1 MPDANTAGAPS
12 LPLGVASV
20 VAIDGPAGAG
30 KSTVA
35 RMLAERLGFSLLDTG
50 AIYRTLAWTAARD
63 GLSLTDGA
71 VLGGLAEQL
80 PITFEGTRV
89 YCRGVDVSAYIREP
103 SVSLAAS
110 SVSAFPEVRAAL
122 LGIQRRLAQLGR
134 VVVEGRDIGTVV
146 LPEAPMKFFLT
157 ARPEIRAQRRY
168 DELVA
173 RGAKVELGAT
183 LSEMVERDRRDEER
197 EVSPLRRADDA
208 ELVDT
213 SDLPLDQVI
222 ATMEQRARQRL
233 GL

>member
-1 MPDANTAGAPS
+1 MPQAS
-12 LPLGVASV
+12 RVVATV

-35 RMLAERLGFSLLDTG
+35 RALAERLGFSLLDTG
-50 AIYRTLAWTAARD
+50 AIYRTLAWSATRD

-71 VLGGLAEQL
+71 ALGHLAEQL
-80 PITFEGTRV
+80 PIAFDGTRV
-89 YCRGVDVSAYIREP
+89 LHAGTDVSTDIRTP
-103 SVSLAAS
+103 AVSLTAS

-146 LPEAPMKFFLT
+146 LPHAPMKFFLT
-157 ARPEIRAQRRY
+157 ARPEIRARRRY
-168 DELVA
+168 DELIA

-183 LSEMVERDRRDEER
+183 LTEMIERDRRDEER
-197 EVSPLRRADDA
+197 EVAPLRRADDA

-213 SDLPLDQVI
+213 SDLPLEEVI
-222 ATMEQRARQRL
+222 AQMEQRARQRL